1 MNVCVFINEM
11 LISKWYVF
19 SLRRL
24 LQFIRRTYNILII
37 MNMIAKPRNHTPRNN
52 HSLWTRRI
60 LVGHTHEDIHLWPT
74 RLYLIGHT
82 HEDIHFLDE
91 EIHQII
97 KFLITN
103 YDFIMNYI
111 NSNDDEQ
118 PCIGCVWCSSSNV
131 YANEFIR
138 KYFIN
143 NNGEQ
148 PAWYW
153 FIFDVISFDCLLGW
167 F

>member
-1 MNVCVFINEM
+1 
-11 LISKWYVF
+11 
-19 SLRRL
+19 
-24 LQFIRRTYNILII
+24 
-37 MNMIAKPRNHTPRNN
+37 MIEKPRNHTPRNN

-118 PCIGCVWCSSSNV
+118 PCIGCV
-131 YANEFIR
+131 
-138 KYFIN
+138 
-143 NNGEQ
+143 
-148 PAWYW
+148 
-153 FIFDVISFDCLLGW
+153 
-167 F
+167 